1 MNPEEL
7 RELVQ
12 SIRNR
17 CDITTILLELGDNNV
32 SSDYP
37 LHLLPT
43 ILKDLLE
50 DAQTIVAEYCIKE
63 E

>member
-7 RELVQ
+7 RELVK

-17 CDITTILLELGDNNV
+17 CDITTILLELGDNNIG
-32 SSDYP
+32 SDYP

-43 ILKDLLE
+43 ILEDLYE
-50 DAQTIVAEYCIKE
+50 DAQTIVTEYCVKE
-63 E
+63 N